1 MKRDM
6 DLIRQMLLHAR
17 DAAGA
22 VSSMPGVDQE
32 LFMEHVKLLHEA
44 GLVDAAIQEA
54 QHRVRAAIIWRLTWA
69 GQDFASAIAE
79 DTLWRKAKEN
89 VIKPMGS
96 WTFGVLLDY
105 LKGEITRGLP
115 GLPS

>member
-69 GQDFASAIAE
+69 GQDFADAITD
-79 DTLWRKAKEN
+79 DTLWRKAKAN
-89 VIKPMGS
+89 VVKPMAS
-96 WTFGVLLDY
+96 WTFGILLDY
-105 LKGEITRGLP
+105 LKGEIAS
-115 GLPS
+115 GLPSLPR